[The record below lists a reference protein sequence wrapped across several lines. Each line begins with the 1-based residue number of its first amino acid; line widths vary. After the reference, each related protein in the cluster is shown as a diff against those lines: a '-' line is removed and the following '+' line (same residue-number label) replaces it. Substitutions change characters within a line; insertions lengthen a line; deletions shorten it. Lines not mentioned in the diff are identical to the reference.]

1 MKNRQEDQENNYN
14 GQNVRERNEKKKKNH
29 GKTNHRNNEEDY
41 DYQHSVEP
49 LVEAKTQLL
58 RNDLEAMRSKVL
70 SEIRKSSN
78 LQEQNRELEHQ
89 HQK

>member
-41 DYQHSVEP
+41 EYQHSVEP
-49 LVEAKTQLL
+49 LIEAKT
-58 RNDLEAMRSKVL
+58 
-70 SEIRKSSN
+70 
-78 LQEQNRELEHQ
+78 
-89 HQK
+89 